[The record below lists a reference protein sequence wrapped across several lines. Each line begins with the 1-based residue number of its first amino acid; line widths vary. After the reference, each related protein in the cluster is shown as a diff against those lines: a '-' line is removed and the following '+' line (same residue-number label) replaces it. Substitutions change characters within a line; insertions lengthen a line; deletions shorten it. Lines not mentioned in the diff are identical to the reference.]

1 MKSAINSD
9 RIIFIKHKEDNGLDK
24 ELMNSAPEEE
34 NNIPETAE
42 NAEEITEAVEESTEE
57 TVEETQAEEAEEN
70 IEETAEAEEAEED
83 TAESEEESVDA
94 EGETPEEEEE
104 YELCPVCGENRVTEG
119 SDYCGECE
127 AVMLKRKP
135 PFLAWVCGAAVLLLS
150 VFALVI
156 SFLVSAPAIQ
166 VIKGDTA
173 AKNNCWYTAFLEYSE
188 VDTVVSEVNSILGT
202 SALNNFVQTGSN
214 VKLKLI
220 NAVAKYSNPLD
231 AYSYASNYFTEEEI
245 EKIPTLLGYKNMQEA
260 YTVSYDT
267 LYEGIEMLTSGE
279 STYEEVVAKFES
291 FRGTEGVEDVFVDY
305 FVTAA
310 ASYFRLSDEEQLLC
324 FEKIDA
330 SAKAS
335 GKDYR
340 WLYYIDYAN
349 MLNDAGESE
358 KAIALLD
365 EIIAEDNTAYD
376 YYALKMKIQIS
387 DGDLEAAEKTCTTF
401 EETNEGYET
410 AYILRA
416 VLLRCQGETSE
427 AKELVTEA
435 LETYGTVPELYRQL
449 ALIYLLEG
457 DYDNAY
463 EQAYTAYL
471 TAYNRYYY
479 YGDSNAYTV
488 ELDNTVYICA
498 YLCNKL
504 GEMTT
509 ENAVYITDIL
519 SSYEGIELSDQL
531 NSIISG
537 EKTVQEVLTEG
548 ECDLV

>member
-1 MKSAINSD
+1 M
-9 RIIFIKHKEDNGLDK
+9 DK
-24 ELMNSAPEEE
+24 ELMNNVPEEE
-34 NNIPETAE
+34 NEAPEAIAE
-42 NAEEITEAVEESTEE
+42 TEEITETAEEAAEETTEE
-57 TVEETQAEEAEEN
+57 TVEETVEEAVEETEEEAAEESEENSAEKTDDTAETEEAEASDSENAEEAE
-70 IEETAEAEEAEED
+70 
-83 TAESEEESVDA
+83 SKS
-94 EGETPEEEEE
+94 EEEEE
-104 YELCPVCGENRVTEG
+104 YELCPVCGENRLSEDR
-119 SDYCGECE
+119 DYCEACE
-127 AVMLKRKP
+127 AAMLKRKP
-135 PFLAWVCGAAVLLLS
+135 PFLAWICGAAVLVLS
-150 VFALVI
+150 VFALAA
-156 SFLVSAPAIQ
+156 SFLISAPAIQ
-166 VIKGDTA
+166 VIKGDAA
-173 AKNNCWYTAFLEYSE
+173 AKNNSWYTAFLEYSE
-188 VDTVVSEVNSILGT
+188 VDTVVSEVNSILGS
-202 SALNNFVQTGSN
+202 SALNSLVQTGSD
-214 VKLKLI
+214 VKLKII

-245 EKIPTLLGYKNMQEA
+245 ENNSTLRKYKEMQESYA
-260 YTVSYDT
+260 SSYDI
-267 LYEGIEMLTSGE
+267 LYEGIEMMTSGE

-291 FRGTEGVEDVFVDY
+291 FRGTEGVEDIYVDY

-310 ASYFRLSDEEQLLC
+310 ASYFRLSAEEQLAC
-324 FEKIDA
+324 FEKLDA

-335 GKDYR
+335 GDDYR

-365 EIIAEDNTAYD
+365 EMIAEDNTAYD
-376 YYALKMKIQIS
+376 YFTLKMKTQIAQ
-387 DGDLEAAEKTCTTF
+387 GDLAAAEETCSAF
-401 EETNEGYET
+401 EANNEGYDT
-410 AYILRA
+410 SYLLRA
-416 VLLRCQGETSE
+416 ILMRCQGKTSE
-427 AKELVTEA
+427 AKELLNEA

-463 EQAYTAYL
+463 EQAYTAYV

-488 ELDNTVYICA
+488 ELDNTVYICS

-509 ENAVYITDIL
+509 ENAIYITDVL
-519 SSYEGIELSDQL
+519 ASYEGVELSDKL

-537 EKTVQEVLTEG
+537 ERTVQEILTEG